1 MTKIFNR
8 CTGQTYLVSNSY
20 VPKTDC
26 EVIILDEVD
35 VMPKEKKYNSII
47 LLNKIERIFGRNYFM
62 IQLCI
67 MR

>member
-35 VMPKEKKYNSII
+35 VMPKEKKSFPWWLII
-47 LLNKIERIFGRNYFM
+47 VGGLTLM
-62 IQLCI
+62 
-67 MR
+67 